1 MGPMRVGSGVKIA
14 TFAFC
19 CGLASSG
26 AFRPL
31 ANWENAG
38 DFGSVLGVSGLKR
51 KRRESEGVKAAFS
64 TSARTK
70 VAYVWLLFWLWRV
83 VAAFGLLPTGQ
94 TLGILGWYLELSNQE
109 LNISEF

>member
-1 MGPMRVGSGVKIA
+1 MCPMCVASGVEIA

-19 CGLASSG
+19 YEFASRG
-26 AFRPL
+26 PFCPL
-31 ANWENAG
+31 ANWENTG

-51 KRRESEGVKAAFS
+51 KRRESEGVKATFS

-83 VAAFGLLPTGQ
+83 ASPYGFLPAGQ
-94 TLGILGWYLELSNQE
+94 TLAILG
-109 LNISEF
+109 